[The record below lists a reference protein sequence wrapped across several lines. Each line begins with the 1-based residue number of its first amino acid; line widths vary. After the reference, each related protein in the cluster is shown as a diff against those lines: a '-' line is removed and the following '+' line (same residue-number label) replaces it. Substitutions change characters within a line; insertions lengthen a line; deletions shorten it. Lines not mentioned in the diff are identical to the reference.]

1 MIGFYFKPFSKEQ
14 LVQGQVEFVR
24 RIFGD
29 RSGTYELR
37 PLLQVHAPFSLLPGQ
52 IARRFQ
58 ILKETLKDWEV
69 DPETTNRWLTADQK
83 IGKTLT
89 Q

>member
-1 MIGFYFKPFSKEQ
+1 MIGFHFKPFPKEQ
-14 LVQGQVEFVR
+14 LVRGQVEFVR

-37 PLLQVHAPFSLLPGQ
+37 PLKQVHSPFKLLPGQ

-58 ILKETLKDWEV
+58 ILKETLQDWKLDESCQK
-69 DPETTNRWLTADQK
+69 RWLNADEK
-83 IGKTLT
+83 VASSLT
-89 Q
+89 